1 MAYKPTIRMLWGI
14 AKSPELSLT
23 DEELHLLVSARTGKD
38 SIRALTP
45 GELRLMVDVLNS
57 MRDTASRNE
66 KGRRQAR
73 GNIGTSNQR
82 KKVYRLAQALG
93 WEKPSRIN
101 GLCKKMFGVALVEWL
116 TYRQCSSLIEALKC
130 MAEREERKDADTG
143 AGLQADA

>member
-23 DEELHLLVSARTGKD
+23 DEELHLLVSARTGKE
-38 SIRALTP
+38 SIRGLTP

-66 KGRRQAR
+66 KGIRQVR
-73 GNIGTSNQR
+73 GNIGTVNQR

-101 GLCKKMFGVALVEWL
+101 GLCKKMFGVDRLEWL
-116 TYRQCSSLIEALKC
+116 SYRQCSSLIEALKC
-130 MAEREERKDADTG
+130 MAERKEGQGEAAHT
-143 AGLQADA
+143 GLQADV